1 MAKKKSTKKSAASNK
16 LAMQT
21 HTDSFTKGMVQDV
34 NESFQTEGTWVHARN
49 AVNNSTEGDFG
60 TLENESSNKFCA
72 EIPYTVIGSI
82 HLYDDKWA
90 IFSTDDV
97 DSEIGLFDESQC
109 SYSTIVNDKVLFFD
123 KNHLIKGAS
132 KENYDCTWQ
141 LYWDDGKNPTRTINI
156 DDIPYITTKSVVD
169 DCVVE
174 TPTSDLDPEQIRLA
188 RLMDTPCITIEQ
200 GEVGTLLNG
209 TYQVYIAYSVNGV
222 RVTDY
227 MSASNLQSI
236 FFHENAVGSI
246 EVSLDG
252 LDTKR
257 FDEFELAVVTF
268 INQQTSASTFGYYS
282 TQTTRITIDSID
294 QRLVAIPLEQ
304 LLLRSPA
311 YEKSDAIYTVSNYL
325 LRVGPTTKFDFNYQP
340 LANKIKAN
348 WVAVE
353 YDADYYRDGGSNVG
367 YMRDEQYAFYIRWIY
382 STGEKSSSYHIPGR
396 QAIAQDTQELA
407 PDGVE
412 IWEAEKQERW
422 KVYNTATVTSI
433 QTENLPDG
441 GVVVKR
447 GKMGYWESTERYPDN
462 KPEIW
467 DKLCGKPIRHH
478 KMPDDA
484 IIPRHNQGGTKI
496 NVLGVEFSSIQ
507 PPVDNDG
514 NLIPGIVGYEILRGS
529 RKGNKSIIAKG
540 LLNNMFEYDIPDTDR
555 KGMYPNYPFNDLRPD
570 PYLVSVFPEDGR
582 RNQIKSNK
590 DNEHAIDTYS
600 KQHFTFHSPDT
611 QFKHPF
617 LSGTEL
623 RIYGESS
630 GLAEG
635 QFIDPYKHPKHK
647 VLSDTTMLMAV
658 LLGLGNIAQGM
669 RGERTYDLKYP
680 NIPGSITNIAAQAA
694 TGGLLTGAGALLIG
708 GAAGIAA
715 NGGAFLSAITGQD
728 ETAKAALAGIY
739 SMLGGEFTTSVKS
752 SEFNELPDWLQTLA
766 IAPALITFVGQGTNE
781 ALDLM
786 RAINPFRQYA
796 LQHISHGSYYN
807 FAPSTIGATRRKLNN
822 AIYIKNQ
829 NYSYSTDRSINNYL
843 RTRSVALETDANV
856 PDPSI
861 EDKSKYTLTS
871 SRYFSKNINEIR
883 AKKFASP
890 IASKYVGIKIQNENQ
905 YGQLDA
911 IAQSLTSCAEILPSS
926 FTPASQFSSSI
937 IFGGD
942 IYITKYTEKNTMFF
956 FNDWLA
962 GKEFADGEE
971 YDYRNH
977 INVPYARYYVNTE
990 KYHFDD
996 FLTGLGQSASNAI
1009 SNIRKLVTQR
1019 PTSGND
1025 DVQDQI
1031 DTLPSD
1037 FHNLDRPRPNGFFR
1051 FMAKGYFYLFNSGVK
1066 EFFVESEINVGY
1078 RDHDDKPTTRHYDDR
1093 EYTDLQRIFRADEIT
1108 AGNHFKYDF
1117 SLSAGYYFTTNVS
1130 MGNVQTRDYDP
1141 EISEECHTYYP
1152 NRLIYSLP
1160 QEQTLRVDN
1169 WRTFLVNNYQDFK
1182 SPITAVKPIGMAGAL
1197 IMLRRES
1204 PMFFAGADTLQSDAG
1219 VEITIGD
1226 GGLFDPRQK
1235 IRNVVNTDTSY
1246 EYGSSQNRLAISA
1259 TPAGIFY
1266 VSQNQG
1272 KIFKYGK
1279 GLEDITGA
1287 GMKWWF
1293 AKYLPY
1299 AIVRDFPNFSLTDN
1313 PVTGVGV
1320 STIYD
1325 NRNAI
1330 LYITKKDYTLKPEF
1344 KGDITYDQFNRFLV
1358 RNSVVLLGDPRF
1370 FDDASWTVSYDVKRN
1385 AWISFH
1391 DWHPE
1396 FMLPGR
1402 NYFMTV
1408 KDKGIWIHNRNCQSF
1423 CNFYGVDY
1431 PFEIEQIVNT
1441 GQLVNTIRSFEYQLE
1456 TYQYKENCKDE
1467 LHVLDENFDRAVIY
1481 NSEQVSG
1488 MLNLTI
1494 SPKNDPQG
1502 ILGYP
1507 KVNTASIDIL
1517 YSKEENKYR
1526 FNQFWDVTRNRA
1538 EFAGV
1543 ARNVWNT
1550 SANGYIKTLNNN
1562 NLDYSKD
1569 PHQRKKF
1576 RHYNNRLFLRKNVSG
1591 RNKLRIR
1598 LTNAKLNYSHR

>member
-1 MAKKKSTKKSAASNK
+1 M
-16 LAMQT
+16 
-21 HTDSFTKGMVQDV
+21 DV
-34 NESFQTEGTWVHARN
+34 NESFQTPGTWVHARN

-60 TLENESSNKFCA
+60 TLENEASNKFCA
-72 EIPYTVIGSI
+72 EIPYTVIGAV

-90 IFSTDDV
+90 IYSTDNI

-141 LYWDDGKNPTRTINI
+141 LYWDDGKNPSRTLNI
-156 DDIPYITTKSVVD
+156 DNVPYKTTKRVVD

-174 TPTSDLDPEQIRLA
+174 TATNDLDDEAIRLA
-188 RLMDTPCITIEQ
+188 RLMDTPCIDLKQ

-209 TYQVYIAYSVNGV
+209 TYQVFVAYSINGT

-227 MSASNLQSI
+227 MATSNLQSI
-236 FFHENAVGSI
+236 FYHENVVGSL
-246 EVSLDG
+246 EVELSG

-257 FDEFELAVVTF
+257 FDEFELGVVSY

-282 TQTTRITIDSID
+282 TQTKRITIDAID

-304 LLLRSPA
+304 LLLRTPA
-311 YEKSDAIYTVSNYL
+311 YEKSDAIYTVTNHL

-340 LANKIKAN
+340 LANKIKSN

-353 YDADYYRDGGSNVG
+353 YDADYYRDAGSNVG
-367 YMRDEQYAFYIRWIY
+367 YMRDEQYSFFIRWIY

-396 QAIAQDTQELA
+396 QAIGQDTQELA

-412 IWEAEKQERW
+412 IWEATKQPRW
-422 KVYNTATVTSI
+422 KVYNTATVTSLFGE
-433 QTENLPDG
+433 TLADG
-441 GVVVKR
+441 GKVAKR

-467 DKLCGKPIRHH
+467 DALCGKPIRHH
-478 KMPDDA
+478 KMPDDCV
-484 IIPRHNQGGTKI
+484 IPRHNGDATKI
-496 NVLGVEFSSIQ
+496 NVLGVEFNNIQ

-514 NLIPGIVGYEILRGS
+514 NLIKGIVGYEILRGS

-540 LLNNMFEYDIPDTDR
+540 IVNNMFEYNIPGTDR
-555 KGMYPNYPFNDLRPD
+555 TGMYPNYPFNDLRPD

-582 RNQIKSNK
+582 ARQVSRNK
-590 DNEHAIDTYS
+590 DNKFAIDTYS
-600 KQHFTFHSPDT
+600 KRHFTFHSPDT

-623 RIYGESS
+623 KIYGEIS

-635 QFIDPYKHPKHK
+635 KFLDPYKHPKHK
-647 VLSDTTMLMAV
+647 LLSDTTMLLAI
-658 LLGLGNIAQGM
+658 LLGLGNAVQGLS
-669 RGERTYDLKYP
+669 GESTKTLKFP
-680 NIPGSITNIAAQAA
+680 EQAGGNITAGVNAIAAMA
-694 TGGLLTGAGALLIG
+694 AGAAEGILQGTGVNFLAKLTSNDSAAKIIKYGAPLIG
-708 GAAGIAA
+708 TGLY
-715 NGGAFLSAITGQD
+715 GGGYEDS
-728 ETAKAALAGIY
+728 
-739 SMLGGEFTTSVKS
+739 TTSSK
-752 SEFNELPDWLQTLA
+752 FNELPGWLKLTS
-766 IAPALITFVGQGTNE
+766 IVPALITFVGQGSNE

-786 RAINPFRQYA
+786 RAINPYRQYA
-796 LQHISHGSYYN
+796 LQHISHGTYN
-807 FAPSTIGATRRKLNN
+807 KFVCTTAGNTRRQLENG
-822 AIYIKNQ
+822 IYLSNQ
-829 NYSYSTDRSINNYL
+829 NYSYGTDRSINNFL
-843 RTRSVALETDANV
+843 RNRSVALESVKDI
-856 PDPSI
+856 PDPTI
-861 EDKSKYTLTS
+861 QDESKYTLK
-871 SRYFSKNINEIR
+871 SRNSWAPRINEIR
-883 AKKFASP
+883 GKNFASP
-890 IASKYVGIKIQNENQ
+890 IASKYVGIKVQNENQ
-905 YGQLDA
+905 YGQLDG
-911 IAQSLTSCAEILPSS
+911 IAQSITACAQILPSTYTS
-926 FTPASQFSSSI
+926 ASQFSSSV

-942 IYITKYTEKNTMFF
+942 VYITKYTEKNTMFF

-962 GKEFADGEE
+962 GKEFVDGEE

-977 INVPYARYYVNTE
+977 INVPYPRYYANTE
-990 KYHFDD
+990 EYKFND
-996 FLTGLGQSASNAI
+996 FVEGLGQSIGNGVSNLKNFFNGI
-1009 SNIRKLVTQR
+1009 QS
-1019 PTSGND
+1019 SGND
-1025 DVQDQI
+1025 DIQDQI

-1037 FHNLDRPRPNGFFR
+1037 LHNLDRPTSPNGFF
-1051 FMAKGYFYLFNSGVK
+1051 MARGYFYLFNSGVK
-1066 EFFVESEINVGY
+1066 EFFVESEINCAY
-1078 RDHDDKPTTRHYDDR
+1078 RDHDDEPRTRHYDDK
-1093 EYTDLQRIFRADEIT
+1093 EYTDLERIFRADEIT

-1117 SLSAGYYFTTNVS
+1117 SLSAGYYFTNNLS
-1130 MGNVQTRDYDP
+1130 MGNIQTRDYDP

-1152 NRLIYSLP
+1152 NRLIYSMP
-1160 QEQTLRVDN
+1160 QEQTLKTDN

-1182 SPITAVKPIGMAGAL
+1182 SPITAVKPIGMSGAL

-1204 PMFFAGADTLQSDAG
+1204 PMFFAGADTLQSEAG
-1219 VEITIGD
+1219 IEITIGD

-1235 IRNVVNTDTSY
+1235 IRNIMNTDASY

-1272 KIFKYGK
+1272 KVFKYGK

-1299 AIVRDFPNFSLTDN
+1299 NLTQDFPEFTLKDN
-1313 PVTGVGV
+1313 PVTGIGV

-1325 NRNAI
+1325 NKNAI

-1344 KGDITYDQFNRFLV
+1344 KDKLVYDQFNRFLI
-1358 RNSVVLLGDPRF
+1358 RNAVVELGDTRF
-1370 FDDASWTVSYDVKRN
+1370 FDDASWTISYDVKRS

-1396 FMLPGR
+1396 FMLPGK

-1408 KDKGIWIHNRNCQSF
+1408 KDNSIWVHNKTCESF
-1423 CNFYGVDY
+1423 GNYYGKDY
-1431 PFEIEQIVNT
+1431 PFEIEQIINS
-1441 GQLVNTIRSFEYQLE
+1441 GQAVNTIRSFEYQLE
-1456 TYQYKENCKDE
+1456 AYQYKANCKDE
-1467 LHVLDENFDRAVIY
+1467 LHVLDENFDRAVVY

-1488 MLNLTI
+1488 MLRLNI
-1494 SPKNDPQG
+1494 SPKNDPQA
-1502 ILGYP
+1502 ILDYP
-1507 KVNTASIDIL
+1507 KINTSSIDIL

-1526 FNQFWDVTRNRA
+1526 FNQFYDITSNRG
-1538 EFAGV
+1538 EFTGV

-1550 SANGYIKTLNNN
+1550 AANGYVKTLNDF
-1562 NLDYSKD
+1562 NLDYNKD
-1569 PHQRKKF
+1569 AHQHKKF

>member
-1 MAKKKSTKKSAASNK
+1 MAKKKSTKESAASNK

-21 HTDSFTKGMVQDV
+21 HTDSFSKGMVQDV
-34 NESFQTEGTWVHARN
+34 NESFQTAGTWVHARN

-97 DSEIGLFDESQC
+97 DSEIGMFDESQC
-109 SYSTIVNDKVLFFD
+109 SYSTIVNDKVLNFD

-156 DDIPYITTKSVVD
+156 DNIPYITTKTVVN

-188 RLMDTPCITIEQ
+188 RLMDTPCLTIEQ

-209 TYQVYIAYSVNGV
+209 TYQVYIAYSINGT

-227 MSASNLQSI
+227 MAASNLQSI
-236 FFHENAVGSI
+236 FFHENSVGSI
-246 EVSLDG
+246 EVTLDG
-252 LDTKR
+252 VDTER

-282 TQTTRITIDSID
+282 TQTTKITIDSID

-304 LLLRSPA
+304 LLLRTPA

-367 YMRDEQYAFYIRWIY
+367 YMRDEQYAFFIRWIY

-412 IWEAEKQERW
+412 IWEAEKQPRW
-422 KVYNTATVTSI
+422 RVYNTATVTSL
-433 QTENLPDG
+433 QTEDLPDG
-441 GVVVKR
+441 GKVIRR
-447 GKMGYWESTERYPDN
+447 GRMGYWESTERYPDN
-462 KPEIW
+462 KPEVW
-467 DKLCGKPIRHH
+467 DTLCGKPIRHH

-496 NVLGVEFSSIQ
+496 NVLGVEFNNIQ

-514 NLIPGIVGYEILRGS
+514 NLIAGIVGYEILRGS

-540 LLNNMFEYDIPDTDR
+540 LINNMFEYDIPGTEGTR
-555 KGMYPNYPFNDLRPD
+555 KGLYPNYPYNDLRPD
-570 PYLVSVFPEDGR
+570 PYLTSDFPEDGR
-582 RNQIKSNK
+582 NIQHFRNLRNTA
-590 DNEHAIDTYS
+590 AIETYS
-600 KQHFTFHSPDT
+600 KRHFTFHSPDT

-623 RIYGESS
+623 RIYGESH
-630 GLAEG
+630 GTAEG
-635 QFIDPYKHPKHK
+635 RFVDPYKHPEHK
-647 VLSDTTMLMAV
+647 MLADSVMVISV
-658 LLGLGNIAQGM
+658 LLGLGNAI
-669 RGERTYDLKYP
+669 RGLTGTTTYKNNAD
-680 NIPGSITNIAAQAA
+680 SFAAQTLGFIVPGASQLIGA
-694 TGGLLTGAGALLIG
+694 VDSLGKLTGLHRNILG
-708 GAAGIAA
+708 GTSEIEAAPYAELPLVLKIFSVIP
-715 NGGAFLSAITGQD
+715 AFLTFTQ
-728 ETAKAALAGIY
+728 
-739 SMLGGEFTTSVKS
+739 LGV
-752 SEFNELPDWLQTLA
+752 DA
-766 IAPALITFVGQGTNE
+766 
-781 ALDLM
+781 ALDLIYNM
-786 RAINPFRQYA
+786 IGYRQYA
-796 LQHISHGSYYN
+796 LQHISHGKYDKFISPVI
-807 FAPSTIGATRRKLNN
+807 AAQRRRKLDNS
-822 AIYIKNQ
+822 IYIKNQ
-829 NYSYSTDRSINNYL
+829 NYSYDENTSINNYL
-843 RTRSVALETDANV
+843 RSRTVALETNRDVYNTTIQ
-856 PDPSI
+856 DN
-861 EDKSKYTLTS
+861 SKYTLLTKRQEEGKLTLSNLKKVKDLSFDSNIS
-871 SRYFSKNINEIR
+871 SH
-883 AKKFASP
+883 
-890 IASKYVGIKIQNENQ
+890 YVGIKIQNENQ
-905 YGQLDA
+905 YGQLDG
-911 IAQSLTSCAEILPSS
+911 IAQSLTSCAKILPSS
-926 FTPASQFSSSI
+926 FTSASQFKSSV

-942 IYITKYTEKNTMFF
+942 VYITKYTEKNTMFF

-962 GKEFADGEE
+962 GKDFADGEE
-971 YDYRNH
+971 YDYRQH
-977 INVPYARYYVNTE
+977 INVPYPRYYVNTQR
-990 KYHFDD
+990 YRFDD
-996 FLTGLGQSASNAI
+996 FVEGLSQSFGTWDGIQN
-1009 SNIRKLVTQR
+1009 LF
-1019 PTSGND
+1019 SGMQKQD

-1037 FHNLDRPRPNGFFR
+1037 FHNLERATVPNGFFR
-1051 FMAKGYFYLFNSGVK
+1051 ANGWFYLFNSGVK
-1066 EFFVESEINVGY
+1066 EFFVESEINCGY
-1078 RDHDDKPTTRHYDDR
+1078 RDHDDTPRTRHYDDR

-1117 SLSAGYYFTTNVS
+1117 SLSAGYYFTNNVS
-1130 MGNVQTRDYDP
+1130 MGTIQTRDYDP
-1141 EISEECHTYYP
+1141 VISEECHTYYP

-1160 QEQTLRVDN
+1160 QEQTLKVDN

-1204 PMFFAGADTLQSDAG
+1204 PMYFAGADTLQSDAG
-1219 VEITIGD
+1219 IEITIGD

-1299 AIVRDFPNFSLTDN
+1299 AIVKDFPEFALLDN

-1344 KGDITYDQFNRFLV
+1344 KGEIVYDQFNRFLV

-1431 PFEIEQIVNT
+1431 PFEIEQIINT

-1467 LHVLDENFDRAVIY
+1467 YHVLDENFDRAVVY

-1526 FNQFWDVTRNRA
+1526 FNQFWDITRNRA
-1538 EFAGV
+1538 EFTGV

-1550 SANGYIKTLNNN
+1550 SANGYVRTLNNN

>member
-1 MAKKKSTKKSAASNK
+1 MAKKKAPTNSLS
-16 LAMQT
+16 MQT
-21 HTDSFTKGMVQDV
+21 HTDSFSKGMVQDV
-34 NESFQTEGTWVHARN
+34 NESFQTPGTWVHARN

-60 TLENESSNKFCA
+60 TLENESSNKLCV
-72 EIPYTVIGSI
+72 EIPYTLIGTI

-90 IFSTDDV
+90 VFSTDDV
-97 DSEIGLFDESQC
+97 NSEIGLFDESQC
-109 SYSTIVNDKVLFFD
+109 SYSKIVNDPVLAFD

-141 LYWDDGKNPTRTINI
+141 LYWDDGKNPSRTLNI
-156 DDIPYITTKSVVD
+156 DNVPYKTTKSVVD

-174 TPTSDLDPEQIRLA
+174 TPTNDLDPDAIRLA
-188 RLMDTPCITIEQ
+188 RLMDTPCLNLKQ

-209 TYQVYIAYSVNGV
+209 TYQVYIAYSIAGT

-227 MSASNLQSI
+227 MAASNLQSI
-236 FFHENAVGSI
+236 FFHENVVGSL
-246 EVSLDG
+246 EVELEG
-252 LDTKR
+252 LDTER
-257 FDEFELAVVTF
+257 FDEFELGVVSF

-294 QRLVAIPLEQ
+294 KGLTPIPLEQ
-304 LLLRSPA
+304 LLVRTPA
-311 YEKSDAIYTVSNYL
+311 YEKSDAIYTVTNYL

-340 LANKIKAN
+340 IANKIKAN

-353 YDADYYRDGGSNVG
+353 YDADYYRNAGANVG
-367 YMRDEQYAFYIRWIY
+367 YMRDEQYSFFIRWIY
-382 STGEKSSSYHIPGR
+382 NTGEKSSSYHIPGR
-396 QAIAQDTQELA
+396 QAIGQDTQELA

-412 IWEAEKQERW
+412 IWEATKQPRW
-422 KVYNTATVTSI
+422 KVYNTATVT
-433 QTENLPDG
+433 NLTGETLEDG
-441 GVVVKR
+441 GKVVKR
-447 GKMGYWESTERYPDN
+447 GKMGYWESSERYPDN
-462 KPEIW
+462 KPEVW
-467 DKLCGKPIRHH
+467 DNLCGKPIRHH
-478 KMPDDA
+478 KMPDDCV
-484 IIPRHNQGGTKI
+484 IPRHNADATKI
-496 NVLGVEFSSIQ
+496 NVLGVEFNNIQ

-540 LLNNMFEYDIPDTDR
+540 IINNMFEYDIPGTDR
-555 KGMYPNYPFNDLRPD
+555 IGMYPNYPFNDLRPD
-570 PYLVSVFPEDGR
+570 PYLTGVFPEDGR
-582 RNQIKSNK
+582 LKQVKKNK
-590 DNEHAIDTYS
+590 ENANAIDTYS
-600 KQHFTFHSPDT
+600 KRHFTFHSPDT

-623 RIYGESS
+623 KIYGEVS

-635 QFIDPYKHPKHK
+635 KFIDPYKHPKHK
-647 VLSDTTMLMAV
+647 MLSDTTMLLAV
-658 LLGLGNIAQGM
+658 LLGLGNAVQGLS
-669 RGERTYDLKYP
+669 GESTRTLEYP
-680 NIPGSITNIAAQAA
+680 KQAGGNIV
-694 TGGLLTGAGALLIG
+694 AGINAVG
-708 GAAGIAA
+708 GAITAVAELGFQTSGL
-715 NGGAFLSAITGQD
+715 NFLSKITSND
-728 ETAKAALAGIY
+728 TATKLGKYIPMVA
-739 SMLGGEFTTSVKS
+739 LGGSYNESTTASK
-752 SEFNELPDWLQTLA
+752 FNELPGWLKLTS
-766 IAPALITFVGQGTNE
+766 IVPALITFVGQGSNE

-786 RAINPFRQYA
+786 RAINPYRQYA
-796 LQHISHGSYYN
+796 LQHISHGTYN
-807 FAPSTIGATRRKLNN
+807 KFVCTTAGNTRRQLENG
-822 AIYIKNQ
+822 IYLSNQ
-829 NYSYSTDRSINNYL
+829 NYSYGTDRSINNFL
-843 RTRSVALETDANV
+843 RNRSVALESVKDI
-856 PDPSI
+856 PDPTI
-861 EDKSKYTLTS
+861 QDKSKYTLK
-871 SRYFSKNINEIR
+871 SRNSWAPRINEIR
-883 AKKFASP
+883 NKNFASP

-905 YGQLDA
+905 YGQLDS
-911 IAQSLTSCAEILPSS
+911 IAQSLTSCAQILPDTYS
-926 FTPASQFSSSI
+926 TATQFSSSV

-942 IYITKYTEKNTMFF
+942 VYITKYTEKNTMFF

-977 INVPYARYYVNTE
+977 INVPYPRYYANTE
-990 KYHFDD
+990 EYKFND
-996 FLTGLGQSASNAI
+996 FVEGLGQSIGNGINNLKNFFNGIQS
-1009 SNIRKLVTQR
+1009 
-1019 PTSGND
+1019 SGND
-1025 DVQDQI
+1025 DIQDQI

-1037 FHNLDRPRPNGFFR
+1037 LHNLDRPTSPNGFF
-1051 FMAKGYFYLFNSGVK
+1051 MARGYFYLFNSGVK
-1066 EFFVESEINVGY
+1066 EFFVESEINCAY
-1078 RDHDDKPTTRHYDDR
+1078 RDHDDEPRTRHYDDK
-1093 EYTDLQRIFRADEIT
+1093 EYTDLERIFRADEIT

-1117 SLSAGYYFTTNVS
+1117 SLSAGYYFTNNVS
-1130 MGNVQTRDYDP
+1130 MGNIQTRDYDP

-1152 NRLIYSLP
+1152 NRLIYSMP
-1160 QEQTLRVDN
+1160 QEQTLKTDN

-1182 SPITAVKPIGMAGAL
+1182 SPITAVKPIGMSGAL

-1204 PMFFAGADTLQSDAG
+1204 PMYFAGADTLQSEAG
-1219 VEITIGD
+1219 IEITIGD

-1272 KIFKYGK
+1272 KIFRYGK
-1279 GLEDITGA
+1279 SLEDITGA

-1299 AIVRDFPNFSLTDN
+1299 SIVKDFPDFALTDN

-1325 NRNAI
+1325 NKNGM
-1330 LYITKKDYTLKPEF
+1330 LYITKKDYSLKDSF
-1344 KGDITYDQFNRFLV
+1344 KGKIVYDQFNRFLV
-1358 RNSVVLLGDPRF
+1358 RNAVVLLGDPRF
-1370 FDDASWTVSYDVKRN
+1370 FDDASWTVSYDVKRK
-1385 AWISFH
+1385 AWVSFH

-1423 CNFYGVDY
+1423 CNFYGTDY
-1431 PFEIEQIVNT
+1431 PFEIEQIINT
-1441 GQLVNTIRSFEYQLE
+1441 GQAVNTVRSFEYQLE
-1456 TYQYKENCKDE
+1456 AYQYKENCKDE
-1467 LHVLDENFDRAVIY
+1467 LHVLDGNFDRAVIY

-1488 MLNLTI
+1488 MLRLNI
-1494 SPKNDPQG
+1494 SPKNDPQA

-1507 KVNTASIDIL
+1507 KINTSSIDIL

-1526 FNQFWDVTRNRA
+1526 FNQFYDITKNRA
-1538 EFAGV
+1538 EFTGV

-1550 SANGYIKTLNNN
+1550 ADNGYIRTLNSA

-1569 PHQRKKF
+1569 AHQHKKF

-1591 RNKLRIR
+1591 RTKLRIR